1 LQTTVF
7 ILMGAAA
14 AAGGGTDAKRSAA
27 VRLTAAAPMP
37 EIFSMQKKGVV
48 PVGNTGGTH
57 GVLHSGTVV

>member
-1 LQTTVF
+1 
-7 ILMGAAA
+7 
-14 AAGGGTDAKRSAA
+14 